1 MPYKIFQLII
11 LCAFILNC
19 SEEKKEIS
27 DSSQDF
33 NHEIKVDDEYYFE
46 KDIYQV
52 VDNVYVAI
60 GYGLANSILIVGDG
74 GKGCTF
80 R

>member
-46 KDIYQV
+46 EHNDINIHNLY
-52 VDNVYVAI
+52 
-60 GYGLANSILIVGDG
+60 LL
-74 GKGCTF
+74 